1 MGIPVEDLTAN
12 SNEWITTKTGKDA
25 IKLIYKKTQKGLVP
39 NVVGMGLIDATY
51 MLEKF
56 GLFVQPV
63 GSGIVRDQS
72 IKAGL
77 RINKG
82 QKIVLQLG

>member
-1 MGIPVEDLTAN
+1 M
-12 SNEWITTKTGKDA
+12 
-25 IKLIYKKTQKGLVP
+25 VP

-63 GSGIVRDQS
+63 GSGIVREQS

-82 QKIVLQLG
+82 QKIILQLG